1 MKTSVSAS
9 MAQHLAQEVTTTAY
23 LWKVIR
29 QDSAIFTFTSHDA
42 PIVFDG
48 HTYEASAGF
57 MPSAV
62 QTTSGLAVDDLELEG
77 LLSSESITQQDL
89 VAGLWDGAEVW
100 LYQVNYLDL
109 TAGAVICRRGWIGE
123 VRSGK
128 TSFVAELRGVAQRL
142 SQQIGQFYS
151 PSCRADFGDGR
162 CKLNLAS
169 FTVTGAVT
177 GVTNRHVFTDSSRT
191 EAAGFFDLGLI
202 AFTSGANSGFSQ
214 EVKTFSSG
222 VITSELSF
230 PNAITIGDAY
240 VLQQGCDKTFAT
252 CKDRY
257 NNIVNFRG
265 EPYVPVIDAL
275 IRGPQ

>member
-1 MKTSVSAS
+1 MKASVSAN

-29 QDSAIFTFTSHDA
+29 QDSAVFTFTSHDQ

-48 HTYEASAGF
+48 LTYEASSGF
-57 MPSAV
+57 MPSSV

-77 LLSSESITQQDL
+77 LLSSDSITQQDL
-89 VAGLWDGAEVW
+89 VAGLWDGSEVW

-109 TAGAVICRRGWIGE
+109 SAGAVIYRRGWIGE

-151 PSCRADFGDGR
+151 PSCRADFGDAR

-169 FTVTGAVT
+169 FTVTGTVT
-177 GVTNRHVFTDSSRT
+177 GVTNRQTFTDSGRA
-191 EAAGFFDLGLI
+191 EAVGFFDLGLLT
-202 AFTSGANSGFSQ
+202 FTSGANAGLSQ
-214 EVKTFSSG
+214 EVKTFASG
-222 VITSELSF
+222 AITCELSF
-230 PNAITIGDAY
+230 PYAIAIGNTY
-240 VLQQGCDKTFAT
+240 SMRQGCDKIFAT
-252 CKDRY
+252 CKNRY